1 MNSTVENF
9 MNVWYIQRNT
19 TQVFGGRL
27 PLQKRGGGVMTK
39 YEIASLAMQAANLV
53 ATLLMM
59 FNS

>member
-1 MNSTVENF
+1 

-27 PLQKRGGGVMTK
+27 PLQKRGGDVMTK

-53 ATLLMM
+53 ATLLML